1 MPSKG
6 ERVKIGRE
14 RLQRVIEM
22 CRAVEERSLDPFLV
36 DVDEIIRVV
45 REFFPEW
52 EQPEDL
58 CLDAEA
64 INRLASVVRL
74 QSEWVKHRST
84 SLYTDPF
91 LLEEKVKRIEKEA
104 IVEAFLGAWHPI
116 IELEQ
121 VTLHS
126 LKEAL
131 QYWESLPPLK
141 DRWKEFPAP
150 KETGGAAT
158 REELIRLKI
167 LRDKAFTEELENF
180 WNELKKLAA
189 EKGEN
194 NKIRYWDFVSA
205 ETYEE
210 TVHRAF
216 MTSFLVTYGYATLE
230 VRPLEEEIFIKPF
243 EKQQKRAAKKQLV
256 SIPIAITREE
266 WEKWRERGGVKV

>member
-1 MPSKG
+1 MQSKR
-6 ERVKIGRE
+6 ERAKIGRE

-22 CRAVEERSLDPFLV
+22 CKAVEERSLDPFLV

-84 SLYTDPF
+84 LLYTDPF
-91 LLEEKVKRIEKEA
+91 LLEEKIKRMEKDA

-116 IELEQ
+116 VEFEQ
-121 VTLHS
+121 ISLHS

-131 QYWESLPPLK
+131 RYWVSLPPLK
-141 DRWKEFPAP
+141 DRWKEFPMPEEA
-150 KETGGAAT
+150 GGAAT
-158 REELIRLKI
+158 REELIRLRI
-167 LRDKAFTEELENF
+167 LQDKAFTEELENF
-180 WNELKKLAA
+180 WNELKKLVS
-189 EKGEN
+189 EEGEDGR
-194 NKIRYWDFVSA
+194 IRYWDFVGA

-210 TVHRAF
+210 TTHRAF

-230 VRPLEEEIFIKPF
+230 VHPLEEEIFIKPF
-243 EKQQKRAAKKQLV
+243 DRQQRRIAKKQLV
-256 SIPIAITREE
+256 SIPIAITVEE
-266 WEKWRERGGVKV
+266 WEKWRRGAKK

>member
-1 MPSKG
+1 MQPKR

-22 CRAVEERSLDPFLV
+22 CKAVEERSLDPFLV

-45 REFFPEW
+45 RQFFPEW

-64 INRLASVVRL
+64 INRLASVIRL
-74 QSEWVKHRST
+74 QGEWVKHRST

-91 LLEEKVKRIEKEA
+91 LLEEKIKRLEKEA

-116 IELEQ
+116 VEFEQ
-121 VTLHS
+121 ISLHS

-131 QYWESLPPLK
+131 RYWESLPPLK
-141 DRWKEFPAP
+141 DRWKEFPPPEEA
-150 KETGGAAT
+150 GGAAT
-158 REELIRLKI
+158 REELIRLRI
-167 LRDKAFTEELENF
+167 LQDKAFTEELESF
-180 WNELKKLAA
+180 WNELKRLVV

-194 NKIRYWDFVSA
+194 GRVGYWDFVGA

-210 TVHRAF
+210 TIHRAF

-230 VRPLEEEIFIKPF
+230 VHPLEEEIFIRPF
-243 EKQQKRAAKKQLV
+243 ERQQRRIAKKQLV

-266 WEKWRERGGVKV
+266 WEKRRRGRKSE